1 MVFLFFLVN
10 KSFHDQREGVK
21 IVKLSTDTF
30 ICPWGSK
37 IHVGVEDVVLN
48 VINNTRS
55 MNNKFDSTKHF
66 PGVTKDFSNEII
78 MDSFKIR
85 MQLLCAAG
93 TPFSYENE
101 DADDSTL
108 QWYTL
113 LEMRNN
119 EMVHSKNG
127 KTLTIDMPSLITKH
141 LGTYRC
147 FNDEIKIHTWLVGE
161 KPSFKERLD
170 VKDFASLQTNTST
183 QNQYAIKTVGYTFR
197 MKFRMNYIVF

>member
-1 MVFLFFLVN
+1 MA
-10 KSFHDQREGVK
+10 
-21 IVKLSTDTF
+21 
-30 ICPWGSK
+30 
-37 IHVGVEDVVLN
+37 LN
-48 VINNTRS
+48 VENGTNS
-55 MNNKFDSTKHF
+55 MNKTFESKKRF
-66 PGVTKDFSNEII
+66 PGGTKNFSEEII
-78 MDSFKIR
+78 IDSFKIR
-85 MQLLCAAG
+85 LQLLCAAG
-93 TPFSYENE
+93 TPFSYKNE
-101 DADDSTL
+101 DADSTL

-119 EMVHSKNG
+119 EMVHSENG

-170 VKDFASLQTNTST
+170 VKDFGSLQTNTST